1 MAHHQY
7 VINVNVTTAAATRSR
22 RRNRSLFLFVCLFVF
37 YKGRPDQNQAQ
48 EQGSAAQCGFS
59 RVNVRAAEYVIKT
72 SCSKYVDGG
81 H

>member
-7 VINVNVTTAAATRSR
+7 VINVNV
-22 RRNRSLFLFVCLFVF
+22 NVCLFVF